1 MKSKQ
6 QLIFGNIFHQSEKVQ
21 SVLTYF
27 MSQIYFYTHWKKI
40 TISMKWVK
48 NDEWVE
54 LQTAYLKQ
62 VHRTSRLQT
71 FIFYQSLVYI
81 AISIVLEKIWKTNY
95 VNYVVKIY
103 MYIYIYIYIL
113 YVYVIYIYFLSHT
126 YCQTGMQ
133 LLVCQF
139 LLSQA
144 WFSLLSIRLQ
154 DSLIIIFS
162 KKEGIDML
170 VFCMVLVIKGS

>member
-27 MSQIYFYTHWKKI
+27 MSQICFYTHWKKI

-103 MYIYIYIYIL
+103 ICIYIYIYIYI
-113 YVYVIYIYFLSHT
+113 YIICICNIYILFIAH
-126 YCQTGMQ
+126 
-133 LLVCQF
+133 LLPNRHAIAC
-139 LLSQA
+139 
-144 WFSLLSIRLQ
+144 LSIFTQ
-154 DSLIIIFS
+154 P
-162 KKEGIDML
+162 GL
-170 VFCMVLVIKGS
+170 V

>member
-1 MKSKQ
+1 MSWVANCLLETSSQ
-6 QLIFGNIFHQSEKVQ
+6 DQPSTDFYLLSE
-21 SVLTYF
+21 F
-27 MSQIYFYTHWKKI
+27 
-40 TISMKWVK
+40 
-48 NDEWVE
+48 
-54 LQTAYLKQ
+54 
-62 VHRTSRLQT
+62 
-71 FIFYQSLVYI
+71 SLHSNKYC
-81 AISIVLEKIWKTNY
+81 AWENLENKLCKLCGEN
-95 VNYVVKIY
+95 IY